1 MEKARKNGG
10 NMLLCGIHF
19 REALNFLK
27 LQRFWVR
34 AWLTI
39 ADLLESLEFSKH
51 EGEIHSLS
59 CIVWGGLQQ
68 NLLNREKHYAQIAL
82 G

>member
-1 MEKARKNGG
+1 
-10 NMLLCGIHF
+10 MLLCGIYF
-19 REALNFLK
+19 CEALNFLK

-51 EGEIHSLS
+51 
-59 CIVWGGLQQ
+59 
-68 NLLNREKHYAQIAL
+68 AQIAL
-82 G
+82 E